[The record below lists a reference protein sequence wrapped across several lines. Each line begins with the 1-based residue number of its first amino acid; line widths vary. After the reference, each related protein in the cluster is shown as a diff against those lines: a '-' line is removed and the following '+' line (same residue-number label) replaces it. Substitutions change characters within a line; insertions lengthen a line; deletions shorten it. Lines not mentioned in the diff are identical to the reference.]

1 MLFYIE
7 VVALSSQKSQQLHK
21 VKTIRMQDCEDFP
34 RFEEQIIKDIKEG
47 REEEAFRN
55 IYACVRP
62 DFIIWGKNT
71 FSRFKSD
78 DDFFKDAFQES
89 VIMFRELVLRKRD
102 FALKIPLKAFLTEI
116 IGKRWILKWLKK
128 EGLISYIEP
137 TEFIPY
143 EGAIDNFLDD
153 IIDEE
158 FAAEDKALV
167 IQWLEILKTK
177 ALKCYRLL
185 KYIFY
190 ENRSTEEIC
199 KLMPYKNKNTVAVK
213 KHTCLEHIK
222 NLLS

>member
-1 MLFYIE
+1 
-7 VVALSSQKSQQLHK
+7 
-21 VKTIRMQDCEDFP
+21 MQDCDNFP
-34 RFEEQIIKDIKEG
+34 LYEEQIINDIKGG
-47 REEEAFRN
+47 REDDAFRS

-62 DFIIWGKNT
+62 YFISWGKQT

-102 FALKIPLKAFLTEI
+102 FALKIPLKAFLTEV
-116 IGKRWILKWLKK
+116 IGKRWILKWLEKQ
-128 EGLISYIEP
+128 GLISYIEA
-137 TEFIPY
+137 TEFSSLD
-143 EGAIDNFLDD
+143 GAIDNFLDD

-158 FAAEDKALV
+158 FAAEDKAVV

-177 ALKCYRLL
+177 AFQCYRLL

-199 KLMPYKNKNTVAVK
+199 ELMPYRNKNTIAVK

-222 NLLS
+222 KMLS